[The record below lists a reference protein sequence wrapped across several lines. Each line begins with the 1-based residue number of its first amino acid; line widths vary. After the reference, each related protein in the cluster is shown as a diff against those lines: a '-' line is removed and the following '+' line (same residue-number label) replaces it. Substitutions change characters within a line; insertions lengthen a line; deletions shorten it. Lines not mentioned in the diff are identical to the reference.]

1 MRKCMD
7 FADIRS
13 VGQAVGFVSDWSCL
27 YIYIYICA
35 FVGEGPILEAEAF
48 F

>member
-1 MRKCMD
+1 MKAPHMRKCMD

-27 YIYIYICA
+27 YIYIYI
-35 FVGEGPILEAEAF
+35 FVLLLARVLF
-48 F
+48 